1 MTSSLPEAGRLKC
14 NPAQRRV
21 EVYLLSK
28 NGLPNREIARRLN
41 CDEGTVRRDLKF
53 LRTPASERPPL
64 KEPRPKKVKIITPE
78 QRLRQFLRA
87 AKEWFPSEGLIRPDI
102 LFVTSEAARHLY
114 VGEGLYSHPAD
125 PTLNP
130 AELLLQAAPATP
142 INIEGPGSMPERL
155 EYCTNWFARWV
166 ALNWPR
172 DEKTRDE
179 VLKKMT
185 LWAEQEL

>member
-78 QRLRQFLRA
+78 QRLKQFFRA

-102 LFVTSEAARHLY
+102 LFIGACTLAREYTVTAPTRSLIQQNCFCRRHLQ
-114 VGEGLYSHPAD
+114 G
-125 PTLNP
+125 
-130 AELLLQAAPATP
+130 
-142 INIEGPGSMPERL
+142 
-155 EYCTNWFARWV
+155 
-166 ALNWPR
+166 
-172 DEKTRDE
+172 
-179 VLKKMT
+179 
-185 LWAEQEL
+185 

>member
-1 MTSSLPEAGRLKC
+1 
-14 NPAQRRV
+14 
-21 EVYLLSK
+21 VYLLSNK
-28 NGLPNREIARRLN
+28 GLPNREIARRLY

-53 LRTPASERPPL
+53 RRTPASERPPL
-64 KEPRPKKVKIITPE
+64 KQPRPKKVKIITPE
-78 QRLRQFLRA
+78 QRLKQFLRA

-102 LFVTSEAARHLY
+102 LFVISEAARRLY
-114 VGEGLYSHPAD
+114 VGKALYSHLGD
-125 PTLNP
+125 PMLKP
-130 AELLLQAAPATP
+130 AELLLEAAPARP
-142 INIEGPGSMPERL
+142 KDIEGPGSMPEKV

-166 ALNWPR
+166 AFNWPR